1 MLQYIFDGK
10 SMMYPIVLLFVIGL
24 AVIIDRA
31 LAFRAAARNNKELT
45 DGVIDALSKNDVEG
59 AADLCTK
66 IGGPVAAVLLVGVQ
80 KFGKLV
86 DTDRTVAEMSAIV
99 KTSMED
105 FAPQIIGTLDRNQFR
120 TVGLDDAQYRYPAH
134 GRRSFPAVGDDRYC
148 YRYDLLLR
156 LHGNSDQPGSNCSFR
171 RYF

>member
-1 MLQYIFDGK
+1 
-10 SMMYPIVLLFVIGL
+10 MMYPIVLLFVIGL

-45 DGVIDALSKNDVEG
+45 DGVIDALSRTDVEG

-86 DTDRTVAEMSAIV
+86 DTDRPVAEMSAIV

-105 FAPQIIGTLDRNQFR
+105 FAPQIVGTLDRNIFLKNPPKTRRHHLQPINR
-120 TVGLDDAQYRYPAH
+120 KPPPAQKRMAAIMPHSMLSAET
-134 GRRSFPAVGDDRYC
+134 
-148 YRYDLLLR
+148 
-156 LHGNSDQPGSNCSFR
+156 
-171 RYF
+171 